1 MNRLVAKIKACKW
14 DEHSSDLTIIRR
26 QVFVEEQNVDERDEW
41 DPLDPN
47 HYHFMAHI
55 DSDVIG
61 CGRLARSGQIGRM
74 AVLAKYRNQG
84 IGGKLLRFMIRFASD
99 NDVNQVFLH
108 AQTHAIPFYS
118 QFGFEVEG
126 DVFHE
131 AGIPHQFMKLV
142 S

>member
-1 MNRLVAKIKACKW
+1 M
-14 DEHSSDLTIIRR
+14 
-26 QVFVEEQNVDERDEW
+26 EEQDVNERDERDPS
-41 DPLDPN
+41 DPD
-47 HYHFMAHI
+47 HYHFMALI
-55 DSDVIG
+55 DADVIG
-61 CGRLARSGQIGRM
+61 CGRLARNGQIGRM

-84 IGGKLLRFMIRFASD
+84 IGGRLLRFMIRFASD
-99 NDVNQVFLH
+99 NDVNHVFLH

-131 AGIPHQFMKLV
+131 AGIPHQLMKLV